1 MDEFI
6 KQLTAGST
14 TSGGF
19 GMWETFAALFLS
31 FVLCLIV
38 AYFYRQTHRG
48 LSYSVSFVHAMIIMG
63 VTVSIIMLVIGS
75 NIARAF
81 TLVGA
86 LSIIRFRNAV
96 KDSRDVAFIFLTMA
110 IGMAVGTGFYLT
122 ALIFTISICFMVFIL
137 SRFDIGATTSREVLL
152 KLHAPDTTDYH
163 TAFNEV
169 FFRHLREHAL
179 LSVET
184 VNGNGDG
191 RNTVELIYSIEFKPK
206 MNEAAFLNELRTVTG
221 GRKVALLTGQENIDV

>member
-6 KQLTAGST
+6 KQITAGSAMGT
-14 TSGGF
+14 GF
-19 GMWETFAALFLS
+19 GIWETFAALFLS
-31 FVLCLIV
+31 FALCLIV

-63 VTVSIIMLVIGS
+63 VTVSVIMLIIGS

-86 LSIIRFRNAV
+86 LSIIRFRNPV

-110 IGMAVGTGFYLT
+110 VGMAVGTGFYLT
-122 ALIFTISICFMVFIL
+122 ALIFTISACFMVYFL
-137 SRFDIGATTSREVLL
+137 SRFGVGATSSREVLL
-152 KLHAPDTTDYH
+152 KLLAPSSLDYH
-163 TAFNEV
+163 SAFRDV
-169 FFRHLREHAL
+169 FFRHLREHAM

-184 VNGNGDG
+184 VAAGDA
-191 RNTVELIYSIEFKPK
+191 VELVYSIEFKPGTD
-206 MNEAAFLNELRTVTG
+206 EAAFLNEVRAANG

>member
-1 MDEFI
+1 MEEFI
-6 KQLTAGST
+6 NQITAGSGT
-14 TSGGF
+14 TGF
-19 GMWETFAALFLS
+19 GIWETFAALFLS
-31 FVLCLIV
+31 FVLCLII

-48 LSYSVSFVHAMIIMG
+48 LSYSVSFVHSMIIMG

-122 ALIFTISICFMVFIL
+122 ALIFTVSISFMVFFL
-137 SRFDIGATTSREVLL
+137 SRFQVGATSSREVLM
-152 KLHAPDTTDYH
+152 KVYAPAGLDYH
-163 TAFNEV
+163 SAFNDL
-169 FFRHLREHAL
+169 FFRYLRDHGL

-184 VNGNGDG
+184 VDDAE
-191 RNTVELIYSIEFKPK
+191 TVELIYSVEFKPR
-206 MNEAAFLNELRTVTG
+206 MDELAFINELRTITG
-221 GRKVALLTGQENIDV
+221 GKKVALLTGQENIDV